1 LGNFLKRYWVGVFLV
16 IVSGICYGLTPI
28 LAAYAYQE
36 GATVCVHLFLRFSF
50 ATAFFLTYIAIF
62 KRNSLRV
69 VARITL
75 IFLLAAGIFEFA
87 ASYLYIA
94 SVQYVSAGLV
104 ALLFY
109 THLIWVA
116 IWGYLFKGERLKLSG
131 IVGIALALIG
141 LVMLV
146 GISLGKIHTGGIFMA
161 LVAALI
167 CSGYVMF
174 SNRVLEDLEPIF
186 TTAFICLLCTVLFYV
201 TGRTTGTL
209 NFQIS
214 STAWL
219 ASIASAIL
227 TGNIAMFAFLAGM
240 KRIGSTTATVLCTV
254 EPITAVVCS
263 ALLLSQKMTALQLLG
278 GLVIIIGAALV
289 VTSKKPPNAR
299 SDKRL
304 FARLNID
311 A

>member
-1 LGNFLKRYWVGVFLV
+1 MPLV
-16 IVSGICYGLTPI
+16 TMV
-28 LAAYAYQE
+28 
-36 GATVCVHLFLRFSF
+36 
-50 ATAFFLTYIAIF
+50 
-62 KRNSLRV
+62 
-69 VARITL
+69 
-75 IFLLAAGIFEFA
+75 FLLAAGIFEFA

-161 LVAALI
+161 LGAALI

-174 SNRVLEDLEPIF
+174 SNRVVEDLEPIF
-186 TTAFICLLCTVLFYV
+186 TTAFICLLCAVLFYV

-209 NFQIS
+209 NFLIS

-254 EPITAVVCS
+254 EPLTAVVCS
-263 ALLLSQKMTALQLLG
+263 TLLLSQKMTALQLLG

-311 A
+311 T

>member
-1 LGNFLKRYWVGVFLV
+1 MFLKRYWVGVFLV
-16 IVSGICYGLTPI
+16 IISGICYGLTPI
-28 LAAYAYQE
+28 LAAYAYQG

-69 VARITL
+69 IARITMV
-75 IFLLAAGIFEFA
+75 FLLAAGIFEFA

-161 LVAALI
+161 LGAALI

-174 SNRVLEDLEPIF
+174 SNRVVEDLEPIF
-186 TTAFICLLCTVLFYV
+186 TTAFICLLCAVLFYV

-227 TGNIAMFAFLAGM
+227 TGNITMFAFLAGM

-254 EPITAVVCS
+254 EPVTAVACS
-263 ALLLSQKMTALQLLG
+263 TLLLSQKMTVLQLLG

-311 A
+311 T